1 MTKKEIDQ
9 KVKEL
14 AEVDAKIQA
23 SYVVNP
29 DDLRKSDNLR
39 RELHGYWNVV
49 KGTYVK
55 RVM

>member
-39 RELHGYWNVV
+39 RELYGYWNVV

-55 RVM
+55 RVI

>member
-1 MTKKEIDQ
+1 MTKKEIEQ

-14 AEVDAKIQA
+14 AEVDAEIQA

-39 RELHGYWNVV
+39 RELHGYSNVV

-55 RVM
+55 G

>member
-29 DDLRKSDNLR
+29 DDLKSQTIWGESYMDI
-39 RELHGYWNVV
+39 G
-49 KGTYVK
+49 
-55 RVM
+55 M